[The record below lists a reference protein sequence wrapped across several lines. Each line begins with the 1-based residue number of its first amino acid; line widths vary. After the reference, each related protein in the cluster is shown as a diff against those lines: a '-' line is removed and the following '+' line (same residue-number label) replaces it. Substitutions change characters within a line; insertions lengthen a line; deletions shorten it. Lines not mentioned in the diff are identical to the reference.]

1 MRGLGWVVFCWA
13 CVHCC
18 AGALAFSGVCSNS
31 LRVPGE
37 CQGKRRY
44 RLGVQ
49 MSVGKKRPA
58 ISKAFKKPT
67 GALTVSLEYSRVDSS
82 KYSENDLTVLSM
94 QLRKAKAAAVWTA
107 SLDDLAII
115 AEEQQSAK
123 GNFPGPCPVIFYPYL
138 GSPSEEQVR
147 IAAETGATAV
157 TLRCG
162 ATDAAIKADSCGLE
176 VIWDVRTVEEI
187 KQAVDLG
194 KGLNFLINGLDAV
207 EGGFAL
213 LDALPIG
220 AVSVSSVDCHNNEI
234 VAGRELAQA
243 GCRSLLVRQ
252 ACIGDHNWDLR
263 YARFAIDSLT
273 SKANPNFQINDISA
287 SSKGGGG
294 DLRQSWGADAAGR
307 AMQNAAS
314 VQQDIVAARGG
325 STDPFPNHPGS
336 LPRG

>member
-1 MRGLGWVVFCWA
+1 MLFFVQQKKEAMQTFMRDLRWVVFCWA

-194 KGLNFLINGLDAV
+194 KGLRPHPSTPRPCVLSWIMDSTPWTGRMPNDGYVRNDMMLTMQHCEPGITWAEISGLRFLASHYNKSRSSSTPEVRLV
-207 EGGFAL
+207 
-213 LDALPIG
+213 IG
-220 AVSVSSVDCHNNEI
+220 
-234 VAGRELAQA
+234 ELQ
-243 GCRSLLVRQ
+243 CCQ
-252 ACIGDHNWDLR
+252 HC
-263 YARFAIDSLT
+263 DS
-273 SKANPNFQINDISA
+273 
-287 SSKGGGG
+287 
-294 DLRQSWGADAAGR
+294 
-307 AMQNAAS
+307 
-314 VQQDIVAARGG
+314 
-325 STDPFPNHPGS
+325 
-336 LPRG
+336 